1 MIKFLVIF
9 ITFNPIHAI
18 KLPTK
23 YYYNSRI
30 HNFGNVGLG
39 GHLHSLLAPYATT
52 MIDNKCYNSV
62 NIRQLILSRYNQEFY
77 KNHEKLPKII
87 DLCCGTGTSTATN
100 QLGIDTSEPMISTA
114 KLSTAKL
121 SQAKLSEAKL
131 SQAKLSQAKLS
142 EAKLSKA
149 KLSKVKINNQQ
160 SLKTHTKFIIGNAEN
175 YGQEDEFDTA
185 TIMFA
190 FHEMPNYAHHK
201 IIKNAK
207 KITKHDIII
216 VDISPNYSPSK
227 LMLSGEPYLLNYKTT
242 IQELLTQ
249 HQFTYLE
256 YIPNHVGLWV
266 YSHKNNHICLINNL
280 YHK

>member
-1 MIKFLVIF
+1 MLLLLLIFLLLNQ
-9 ITFNPIHAI
+9 THAI
-18 KLPTK
+18 KIPTTPKTK
-23 YYYNSRI
+23 YYYDSRI

-39 GHLHSLLAPYATT
+39 GQLHSLLAPYATT

-62 NIRQLILSRYNQEFY
+62 NIRQYILSKYNQDFY

-87 DLCCGTGTSTATN
+87 DLCCGTGTSTAPN
-100 QLGIDTSEPMISTA
+100 QLGIDTSEHMISKA
-114 KLSTAKL
+114 I
-121 SQAKLSEAKL
+121 
-131 SQAKLSQAKLS
+131 
-142 EAKLSKA
+142 LSKA
-149 KLSKVKINNQQ
+149 KKNQL
-160 SLKTHTKFIIGNAEN
+160 SLKTHTHTQFLIGNAEN
-175 YGQEDEFDTA
+175 YGQPDEFDTA

-216 VDISPNYSPSK
+216 MDIDPSYSPSK
-227 LMLSGEPYLLNYKTT
+227 LMLSGEPYLLNYKAT
-242 IQELLTQ
+242 IHKLLEE

-266 YSHKNNHICLINNL
+266 YSHKNNQNHLINHL
-280 YHK
+280 SHK

>member
-1 MIKFLVIF
+1 MYKLLLKLLLIFL
-9 ITFNPIHAI
+9 TFNLSISKI
-18 KLPTK
+18 PTK

-62 NIRQLILSRYNQEFY
+62 NIRQLILSKYNQEFY
-77 KNHEKLPKII
+77 KNHEKLPKLI

-100 QLGIDTSEPMISTA
+100 QLGIDTSDKMISAAT
-114 KLSTAKL
+114 
-121 SQAKLSEAKL
+121 
-131 SQAKLSQAKLS
+131 
-142 EAKLSKA
+142 LSKA
-149 KLSKVKINNQQ
+149 KLSKSN
-160 SLKTHTKFIIGNAEN
+160 TKFIIGNAEN

-185 TIMFA
+185 TLMFA

-227 LMLSGEPYLLNYKTT
+227 LMLSGEPYLLNYKAT

-249 HQFTYLE
+249 HKFTYLE
-256 YIPNHVGLWV
+256 YIPNHVGLWI
-266 YSHKNNHICLINNL
+266 YSHNHNQNQNHLINNL

>member
-1 MIKFLVIF
+1 MIKIKFLLIF
-9 ITFNPIHAI
+9 ITFNLIHAI
-18 KLPTK
+18 KIPTK

-39 GHLHSLLAPYATT
+39 GQIHSLLAPYATT
-52 MIDNKCYNSV
+52 MIDNRCYNSV
-62 NIRQLILSRYNQEFY
+62 NIRQLILSKYNQEFY

-100 QLGIDTSEPMISTA
+100 QLGIDTSEPMIS
-114 KLSTAKL
+114 K
-121 SQAKLSEAKL
+121 AKLSE
-131 SQAKLSQAKLS
+131 AKLS

-149 KLSKVKINNQQ
+149 KLSQVKINNQQ
-160 SLKTHTKFIIGNAEN
+160 SIKTHTKFIIGNAEN

-216 VDISPNYSPSK
+216 VDINPSYSPSK
-227 LMLSGEPYLLNYKTT
+227 LMLSGEPYLLNYKAT

-249 HQFTYLE
+249 HQFKYLE
-256 YIPNHVGLWV
+256 YIPNHVGLW
-266 YSHKNNHICLINNL
+266 YFSHNQEQNQINLTQLFN
-280 YHK
+280 K

>member
-1 MIKFLVIF
+1 MIMLQVIF
-9 ITFNPIHAI
+9 LLLNPTYAI

-23 YYYNSRI
+23 YYYDSRI

-39 GHLHSLLAPYATT
+39 GQIHSLLAPYATT

-62 NIRQLILSRYNQEFY
+62 NIRQVILSKYNQDFY
-77 KNHEKLPKII
+77 KNHEKLPKVI

-100 QLGIDTSEPMISTA
+100 QLGIDTSEQMIS
-114 KLSTAKL
+114 K
-121 SQAKLSEAKL
+121 
-131 SQAKLSQAKLS
+131 
-142 EAKLSKA
+142 AKLSKA
-149 KLSKVKINNQQ
+149 KLSKAKLSKAKLNNQQ

-185 TIMFA
+185 TLMFA

-216 VDISPNYSPSK
+216 VDINPNYSPSK
-227 LMLSGEPYLLNYKTT
+227 LMLSGEPYLLNYKAT
-242 IQELLTQ
+242 IHKLLEK
-249 HQFTYLE
+249 HQFSYLE
-256 YIPNHVGLWV
+256 YIPNHVGLW
-266 YSHKNNHICLINNL
+266 YFSHNQEQNQINL
-280 YHK
+280 TQLFK